1 MSEFQPVQP
10 QKTNGMAIAGF
21 VLSLLCCTSLLGI
34 IFSAVGL
41 NQINKDPSQGGKGLA
56 LAGLILGIIFVVIY
70 IIWAVFWA
78 AVFGTAIEDIYD
90 YGY

>member
-1 MSEFQPVQP
+1 MSEFQAVQP

-56 LAGLILGIIFVVIY
+56 TAGLILGIIGLIAGIIY
-70 IIWAVFWA
+70 LVFYSA
-78 AVFGTAIEDIYD
+78 LLGAAIEDSYN
-90 YGY
+90 Y

>member
-56 LAGLILGIIFVVIY
+56 TAGLILGIIGLIAGIIY
-70 IIWAVFWA
+70 LVFYSA
-78 AVFGTAIEDIYD
+78 LLGAAIEDSYN
-90 YGY
+90 Y

>member
-10 QKTNGMAIAGF
+10 QKTNGMDLAGF

-56 LAGLILGIIFVVIY
+56 LAGLILGILGFIAGIIYVVFY
-70 IIWAVFWA
+70 SALLGA
-78 AVFGTAIEDIYD
+78 AIEDSYS
-90 YGY
+90 Y

>member
-56 LAGLILGIIFVVIY
+56 LAGLILGILGFIAGIIYVVFY
-70 IIWAVFWA
+70 SALLGA
-78 AVFGTAIEDIYD
+78 AIEDSYS
-90 YGY
+90 Y

>member
-56 LAGLILGIIFVVIY
+56 LAGLILGILGFIAGLIY
-70 IIWAVFWA
+70 VAFYSA
-78 AVFGTAIEDIYD
+78 LLGAAIEDSYS
-90 YGY
+90 Y

>member
-21 VLSLLCCTSLLGI
+21 VLALICCTAPLGV
-34 IFSAVGL
+34 IFSAIGL
-41 NQINKDPSQGGKGLA
+41 NQIGKDSSQGGKGLA
-56 LAGLILGIIFVVIY
+56 LAGLIIGIVGLIWWIFY
-70 IIWAVFWA
+70 FAFWGTLFGA
-78 AVFGTAIEDIYD
+78 ALEEYD